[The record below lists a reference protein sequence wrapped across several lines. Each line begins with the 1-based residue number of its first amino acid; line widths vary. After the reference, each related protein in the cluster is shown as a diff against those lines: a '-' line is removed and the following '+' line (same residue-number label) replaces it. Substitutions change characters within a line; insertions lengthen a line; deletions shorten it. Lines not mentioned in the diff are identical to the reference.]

1 MLSEKIYTT
10 LKNPV
15 ITEKAAI
22 EKSTSNT
29 YVFKVAKEATK
40 IDIKNSIEEIFGV
53 TVDSVRVLNT
63 KFKNKRTRFG
73 KYKTST
79 YKKAFLYVLVL
90 YLPNLVL
97 LFLNLVFKTR
107 TESTVTPKISSI
119 EFLMSIFVASFAT
132 LNT

>member
-15 ITEKAAI
+15 ITEKSAI

-40 IDIKNSIEEIFGV
+40 TDIKNSVEEIFGV

-79 YKKAFLYVLVL
+79 YKKAYVKLADGKEI
-90 YLPNLVL
+90 NLE
-97 LFLNLVFKTR
+97 NPFK
-107 TESTVTPKISSI
+107 
-119 EFLMSIFVASFAT
+119 
-132 LNT
+132 

>member
-22 EKSTSNT
+22 EKSTTNT
-29 YVFKVAKEATK
+29 YVFKVAREATK
-40 IDIKNSIEEIFGV
+40 TDIKNSIEEIFGV

-73 KYKTST
+73 KYKTKT
-79 YKKAFLYVLVL
+79 FKKAYIKLEEGKEI
-90 YLPNLVL
+90 NLE
-97 LFLNLVFKTR
+97 NPFK
-107 TESTVTPKISSI
+107 
-119 EFLMSIFVASFAT
+119 
-132 LNT
+132 

>member
-40 IDIKNSIEEIFGV
+40 QTSK
-53 TVDSVRVLNT
+53 TQLK
-63 KFKNKRTRFG
+63 KF
-73 KYKTST
+73 
-79 YKKAFLYVLVL
+79 
-90 YLPNLVL
+90 LVL
-97 LFLNLVFKTR
+97 LWILFVF
-107 TESTVTPKISSI
+107 
-119 EFLMSIFVASFAT
+119 
-132 LNT
+132 